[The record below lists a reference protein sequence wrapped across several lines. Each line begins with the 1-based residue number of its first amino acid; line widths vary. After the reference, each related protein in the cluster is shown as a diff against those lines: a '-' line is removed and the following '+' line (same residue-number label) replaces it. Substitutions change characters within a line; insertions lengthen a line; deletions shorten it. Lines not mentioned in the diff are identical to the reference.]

1 MPITLHPKK
10 LLDASLMM
18 HQTKSQIT
26 SQACQHC
33 ITCASLNAVF
43 NADPINRHKN
53 NHGGLRPLC
62 TTYRH
67 DYVLLI
73 GNTKGGVGKTTIAV
87 NLAIARALAGRDVW
101 LIDGDRQ
108 GTAQTAISIR
118 AEAGHTPGIAC
129 ATYPDGPTLRA
140 QVQQQAAKFD
150 DVVIDAGG
158 RDSTA
163 LRAALVLSDVLLVP
177 FQPRSYDVWALN
189 DIAALVDEARSVRDG
204 LRCFAVLNC
213 ADPGEH
219 STDNAEAAAA
229 VAEVPQFEY
238 LPTPLRRRKAF
249 SNAAGAG
256 QCVLEIKPQ
265 DGKASAELDALISA
279 LF

>member
-1 MPITLHPKK
+1 MILT
-10 LLDASLMM
+10 
-18 HQTKSQIT
+18 
-26 SQACQHC
+26 
-33 ITCASLNAVF
+33 V
-43 NADPINRHKN
+43 
-53 NHGGLRPLC
+53 
-62 TTYRH
+62 
-67 DYVLLI
+67 
-73 GNTKGGVGKTTIAV
+73 GNTKGGVGKTTLAV

-118 AEAGHTPGIAC
+118 ADAGHVPGIAC

-140 QVQQQAAKFD
+140 QVQQQSAKFD
-150 DVVIDAGG
+150 DIIIDAGG

-189 DIAALVDEARSVRDG
+189 DIAALVDEVRSVRDG
-204 LRCFAVLNC
+204 LRAVAILNC
-213 ADPGEH
+213 ADPGEV

-238 LPTPLRRRKAF
+238 LNAPIRRRKAF
-249 SNAAGAG
+249 ANAAGQG
-256 QCVLEIKPQ
+256 LSVLELKPA
-265 DGKASAELDALISA
+265 DKKASDELNELIRV

>member
-1 MPITLHPKK
+1 MIIT
-10 LLDASLMM
+10 
-18 HQTKSQIT
+18 
-26 SQACQHC
+26 
-33 ITCASLNAVF
+33 V
-43 NADPINRHKN
+43 
-53 NHGGLRPLC
+53 
-62 TTYRH
+62 
-67 DYVLLI
+67 

-87 NLAIARALAGRDVW
+87 NLAIARALDGHDVW

-108 GTAQTAISIR
+108 GTAQTAMSIR

-204 LRCFAVLNC
+204 LRAFAVLNC
-213 ADPGEH
+213 ADPGEN
-219 STDNAEAAAA
+219 STDNTEAAAA
-229 VAEVPQFEY
+229 VAEVSQFEY

-249 SNAAGAG
+249 ANAAGAG
-256 QCVLEIKPQ
+256 QSVLEIKPQ
-265 DGKASAELDALISA
+265 DAKASAEMNALIKV

>member
-1 MPITLHPKK
+1 MIVT
-10 LLDASLMM
+10 
-18 HQTKSQIT
+18 
-26 SQACQHC
+26 
-33 ITCASLNAVF
+33 V
-43 NADPINRHKN
+43 
-53 NHGGLRPLC
+53 
-62 TTYRH
+62 
-67 DYVLLI
+67 

-87 NLAIARALAGRDVW
+87 NLAIARALSGREVW

-150 DVVIDAGG
+150 DIIIDAGG

-163 LRAALVLSDVLLVP
+163 LRAALVLSDVLLIP

-204 LRCFAVLNC
+204 LRCYAVLNC

-229 VAEVPQFEY
+229 VGDVPQFVY

-249 SNAAGAG
+249 ANAAGAG
-256 QCVLEIKPQ
+256 LSVLELRPQ
-265 DGKASAELDALISA
+265 DAKASDEIKALVAS

>member
-1 MPITLHPKK
+1 MIVT
-10 LLDASLMM
+10 
-18 HQTKSQIT
+18 
-26 SQACQHC
+26 
-33 ITCASLNAVF
+33 
-43 NADPINRHKN
+43 
-53 NHGGLRPLC
+53 
-62 TTYRH
+62 
-67 DYVLLI
+67 I

-87 NLAIARALAGRDVW
+87 NLTIARALAGRDVW

-118 AEAGHTPGIAC
+118 ADAGHSPGIAC

-140 QVQQQAAKFD
+140 QVQQQGGKFD
-150 DVVIDAGG
+150 DIIIDAGG

-204 LRCFAVLNC
+204 LRAYAVLNC
-213 ADPGEH
+213 ADAGEH
-219 STDNAEAAAA
+219 STDNTEAAAA
-229 VAEVPQFEY
+229 VADVPQFEY
-238 LPTPLRRRKAF
+238 LPAPLRRRKAF
-249 SNAAGAG
+249 ANAAGAG
-256 QCVLEIKPQ
+256 LSVLEIKPQ
-265 DGKASAELDALISA
+265 DAKASDELKALVSA